1 MGKLELA
8 WGPWACDRARAE
20 WRVVLR
26 LLDILVPQGVA
37 EELSKEEWGPEGCI

>member
-26 LLDILVPQGVA
+26 LLDIQV
-37 EELSKEEWGPEGCI
+37 ELEDMEDLRTEWGPAGWF